1 MDKNW
6 NKNREKH
13 AESPA
18 WSEKEKRIFK
28 AVLALA
34 DRGVDMRTVKMQ
46 EIAAE
51 ADFGKST
58 LYEYFPSKEELLLET
73 MRYCLQQES
82 AFFLPKVESC
92 RSFSQLTEVLLD
104 YLDQLVRERA
114 SSYRMLVQVFGGQ
127 GGQNSCPFSGK
138 AFAVF
143 QRMARYSHELA
154 RQEGLAVDMEENY
167 FHFVLL
173 SALLNHGVALLRMKN
188 DRILTRENKQRLDGY
203 TRRLLYA
210 SLRPD

>member
-18 WSEKEKRIFK
+18 WSEKEERIFK

-58 LYEYFPSKEELLLET
+58 LYE
-73 MRYCLQQES
+73 
-82 AFFLPKVESC
+82 
-92 RSFSQLTEVLLD
+92 
-104 YLDQLVRERA
+104 
-114 SSYRMLVQVFGGQ
+114 
-127 GGQNSCPFSGK
+127 
-138 AFAVF
+138 
-143 QRMARYSHELA
+143 
-154 RQEGLAVDMEENY
+154 
-167 FHFVLL
+167 
-173 SALLNHGVALLRMKN
+173 
-188 DRILTRENKQRLDGY
+188 
-203 TRRLLYA
+203 
-210 SLRPD
+210 